1 MAAQAIGYL
10 PHNVRMFE
18 SLRTW
23 ATPYGG
29 DAFLYVLFL
38 AVASL
43 VALLALR
50 SRLSTFALQRMIRL
64 GALIAL
70 PLTVVAMELGDNHW
84 GLAVVAIVWAVLV
97 AIISKNAI
105 TQRQLKK

>member
-1 MAAQAIGYL
+1 ML
-10 PHNVRMFE
+10 E

-29 DAFLYVLFL
+29 DAFLYITFL

-43 VALLALR
+43 IALVVLKDR
-50 SRLSTFALQRMIRL
+50 FSTMLLQRFIRL

-70 PLTVVAMELGDNHW
+70 PLTVIAMEMGEQHW
-84 GLAVVAIVWAVLV
+84 GVAAVAVVWAVVV
-97 AIISKNAI
+97 AIISKNAVN
-105 TQRQLKK
+105 TRNSQKK

>member
-1 MAAQAIGYL
+1 ML
-10 PHNVRMFE
+10 E

-29 DAFLYVLFL
+29 DAFLYISFL
-38 AVASL
+38 AVVS
-43 VALLALR
+43 VIALLVLR
-50 SRLSTFALQRMIRL
+50 DRLSTVLLQRFIRL

-70 PLTVVAMELGDNHW
+70 PLTIIAMELGEQHW
-84 GLAVVAIVWAVLV
+84 GVAAVAVAWAVLV

-105 TQRQLKK
+105 TARAMQKK